1 MAHWNKKIIYKYI
14 IMKDIITIIKES
26 KGNLDKA
33 ITKDIARKIASD
45 LSQLENLN
53 VRSDEYVKKLFDDV
67 FVEIEKLQKK
77 SYNIDT
83 NQFIWDMKDYFD
95 DKNKS
100 THK

>member
-1 MAHWNKKIIYKYI
+1 
-14 IMKDIITIIKES
+14 MKDIVTTINES
-26 KGNLDKA
+26 KRNLDKA

-53 VRSDEYVKKLFDDV
+53 VTYKEYIQKLFDDLFIEV
-67 FVEIEKLQKK
+67 EKLQKK

-100 THK
+100 THE

>member
-1 MAHWNKKIIYKYI
+1 
-14 IMKDIITIIKES
+14 MKDIVTTINES
-26 KGNLDKA
+26 KKNLDKA

-83 NQFIWDMKDYFD
+83 DQFIWDMKDYFD

-100 THK
+100 THA

>member
-1 MAHWNKKIIYKYI
+1 
-14 IMKDIITIIKES
+14 MKDIVTTINES
-26 KGNLDKA
+26 KRNLDKA

-95 DKNKS
+95 NKDKS

>member
-1 MAHWNKKIIYKYI
+1 
-14 IMKDIITIIKES
+14 MKDIVTTINES
-26 KGNLDKA
+26 KRNLDKA
-33 ITKDIARKIASD
+33 ITKDIAHKMASD

-53 VRSDEYVKKLFDDV
+53 VQYSEYIKKLFDDV
-67 FVEIEKLQKK
+67 FTEIENLQKK

-100 THK
+100 THA

>member
-1 MAHWNKKIIYKYI
+1 
-14 IMKDIITIIKES
+14 MKDIVTIINES
-26 KGNLDKA
+26 KKNLDKA

-53 VRSDEYVKKLFDDV
+53 VTYKEYIQKLFDDLFIEV
-67 FVEIEKLQKK
+67 EKLQKK

-100 THK
+100 THE

>member
-1 MAHWNKKIIYKYI
+1 
-14 IMKDIITIIKES
+14 MKDLIDRINES
-26 KGNLDKA
+26 KRNLDKA

-53 VRSDEYVKKLFDDV
+53 VQYGEYVKKLFDDV
-67 FVEIEKLQKK
+67 FTEIEKLQKK

-100 THK
+100 THA

>member
-1 MAHWNKKIIYKYI
+1 
-14 IMKDIITIIKES
+14 MKDIITTINES
-26 KGNLDKA
+26 QRNLDKA
-33 ITKDIARKIASD
+33 LSKDIARKIASD

-53 VRSDEYVKKLFDDV
+53 VQYDEYVKKLFDDV
-67 FVEIEKLQKK
+67 FTEIEKLQKK

>member
-1 MAHWNKKIIYKYI
+1 
-14 IMKDIITIIKES
+14 MKDIVTIINES

-53 VRSDEYVKKLFDDV
+53 VTYKEYIQKLFDDLFIEV
-67 FVEIEKLQKK
+67 EKLQKK

-100 THK
+100 THE

>member
-1 MAHWNKKIIYKYI
+1 
-14 IMKDIITIIKES
+14 MKDIVTIISES

-33 ITKDIARKIASD
+33 ITKDIARKMASD

-53 VRSDEYVKKLFDDV
+53 VQYGEYVKKLFDDV
-67 FVEIEKLQKK
+67 FTEIEKLQKK

-95 DKNKS
+95 NKNKS
-100 THK
+100 TH

>member
-1 MAHWNKKIIYKYI
+1 
-14 IMKDIITIIKES
+14 MKDLITIVNES
-26 KGNLDKA
+26 KKNLDKA

-95 DKNKS
+95 TKNKS
-100 THK
+100 TH

>member
-1 MAHWNKKIIYKYI
+1 
-14 IMKDIITIIKES
+14 MKDLKILLNES
-26 KGNLDKA
+26 TKNLDKA

-100 THK
+100 TH

>member
-1 MAHWNKKIIYKYI
+1 
-14 IMKDIITIIKES
+14 MKDIKNFILES
-26 KGNLDKA
+26 KRNLDKA
-33 ITKDIARKIASD
+33 ITKDIARKIAND

-53 VRSDEYVKKLFDDV
+53 IRSDEYVKKLFDNV

-77 SYNIDT
+77 NYNIDT

-100 THK
+100 TH

>member
-1 MAHWNKKIIYKYI
+1 
-14 IMKDIITIIKES
+14 MKDIKNFILES
-26 KGNLDKA
+26 KRNLDKA

-53 VRSDEYVKKLFDDV
+53 IRSDEYVKKLFDDV

-95 DKNKS
+95 DKNKL
-100 THK
+100 TH

>member
-1 MAHWNKKIIYKYI
+1 
-14 IMKDIITIIKES
+14 MKDLITIVNES
-26 KGNLDKA
+26 KKNLDKA

-95 DKNKS
+95 AKNKS
-100 THK
+100 TH

>member
-1 MAHWNKKIIYKYI
+1 
-14 IMKDIITIIKES
+14 MKDIVTTINES
-26 KGNLDKA
+26 TRNLDKA

-53 VRSDEYVKKLFDDV
+53 VQYYEYVKKLFDDV
-67 FVEIEKLQKK
+67 FTEIEKLQKK
-77 SYNIDT
+77 NYNIDT

-100 THK
+100 THA

>member
-1 MAHWNKKIIYKYI
+1 
-14 IMKDIITIIKES
+14 MKDIVTTINES

-83 NQFIWDMKDYFD
+83 NQFIWDIKDYFD

-100 THK
+100 THE